1 MGIEVTRTTLSCRS
15 TIGTYVMKTLDM
27 VWIGA
32 LQHMLHGANV
42 GPKDVICV
50 SQKNWATF

>member
-15 TIGTYVMKTLDM
+15 TIGTYVMKTDM

-50 SQKNWATF
+50 SQKNWASF